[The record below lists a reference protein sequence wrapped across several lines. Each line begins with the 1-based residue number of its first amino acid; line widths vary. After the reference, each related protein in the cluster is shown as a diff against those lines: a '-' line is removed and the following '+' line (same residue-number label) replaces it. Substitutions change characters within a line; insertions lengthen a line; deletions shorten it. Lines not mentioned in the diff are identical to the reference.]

1 MCLMI
6 NLTKFITV
14 IVLVFLMCRTGISG
28 QIDLLISAASST
40 TDVLKELITEFE
52 KDNPDVRI
60 TTNFAGSG
68 TLLRQIERGAP
79 VDLFFSADQLTM
91 AQAVQQEFISRDSI
105 FNVAENQ
112 LIVVGRDDLSYSVTD
127 LDGVVGSN
135 VRLVAIGNPDSV
147 PAGRYARAA
156 LEEGGLWERVS
167 PHLIFTQNVRQCLD
181 YVARGEV
188 DLAFVYSTDVL
199 VPREN
204 VNHLLTINLSEPIV
218 YPIGVLNSSNHPEES
233 HRFIAFL
240 KAEKA
245 QEIIEI
251 NGFRNFLDLPR

>member
-1 MCLMI
+1 
-6 NLTKFITV
+6 
-14 IVLVFLMCRTGISG
+14 
-28 QIDLLISAASST
+28 
-40 TDVLKELITEFE
+40 
-52 KDNPDVRI
+52 
-60 TTNFAGSG
+60 
-68 TLLRQIERGAP
+68 
-79 VDLFFSADQLTM
+79 M
-91 AQAVQQEFISRDSI
+91 AQAVHQGLISRDSI
-105 FNVAENQ
+105 FNVAANQ

-127 LDGVVGSN
+127 LDGIAGSN

-233 HRFIAFL
+233 YRFIAFL